1 MTNSLFVLIFSGCI
15 FAACSKSDDVVF
27 GPDPVGQ
34 ISATSEK
41 FASMPEKDRQLL
53 FTYIDRQMR
62 SAPKSVVGRRAAD
75 VLEDARAWETGL
87 GDEEKVQNAETDL
100 SILSQ
105 ALRLYKLDVGSFPTQ
120 KEGLIGLFQRP
131 SATKAHANWKEGGYL
146 VKVPTDPWGNAYQY
160 ALDLDTGASTIA
172 SLGSDKM
179 TGGAGSAADI
189 VLTVR

>member
-1 MTNSLFVLIFSGCI
+1 MTKTFLVVIFSSFI
-15 FAACSKSDDVVF
+15 LAACSKSDDVVF
-27 GPDPVGQ
+27 GPDPIGQ

-75 VLEDARAWETGL
+75 VLDDARAWETGR
-87 GDEEKVQNAETDL
+87 GGEEKVQNAETDL
-100 SILSQ
+100 SMLSQ
-105 ALRLYKLDVGSFPTQ
+105 ALRLYRLDVGSFPTQ
-120 KEGLIGLFQRP
+120 KEGLVGLVERP
-131 SATKAHANWKEGGYL
+131 SATKTHASWKEGGYL

-160 ALDLDTGASTIA
+160 TYDLDTGASTVA

-179 TGGAGSAADI
+179 AGGAGSAADI

>member
-1 MTNSLFVLIFSGCI
+1 M
-15 FAACSKSDDVVF
+15 F

-34 ISATSEK
+34 IGAASEK

-75 VLEDARAWETGL
+75 VLDDARTWETGL
-87 GDEEKVQNAETDL
+87 GEEGRVQNAETDL
-100 SILSQ
+100 STLSQ
-105 ALRLYKLDVGSFPTQ
+105 ALRLYKLDVGSFPT
-120 KEGLIGLFQRP
+120 KNEGLSSLVQRP
-131 SATKAHANWKEGGYL
+131 STTKAHANWRANGYL

-160 ALDLDTGASTIA
+160 ALDHDTGAFTIA

-179 TGGAGSAADI
+179 TGGSGSAADI
-189 VLTVR
+189 VLTAP